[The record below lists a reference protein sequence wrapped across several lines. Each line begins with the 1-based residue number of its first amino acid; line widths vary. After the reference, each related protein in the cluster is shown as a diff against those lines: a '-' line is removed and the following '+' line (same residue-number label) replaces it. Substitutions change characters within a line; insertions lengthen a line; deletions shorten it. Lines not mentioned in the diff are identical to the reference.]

1 MTESFTIPADSL
13 TEWGKRVLSGTIRIL
28 KRYIILLQ
36 LPCLKAESI
45 LECNANYEFLL
56 YLLKQMQSNMK
67 TVEQLKK
74 EVADTRLPQGTK
86 DLFYKVLDTADLAS
100 LTDKERMRY
109 ESDLKN
115 YMDTMS
121 CIEFAENRGRTEGRE
136 EGRVEGKTEVAKA
149 LKNKGVDMEL
159 ICQTTGLSIK
169 QIEKL

>member
-1 MTESFTIPADSL
+1 
-13 TEWGKRVLSGTIRIL
+13 
-28 KRYIILLQ
+28 
-36 LPCLKAESI
+36 
-45 LECNANYEFLL
+45 
-56 YLLKQMQSNMK
+56 MQSNMK

-100 LTDKERMRY
+100 LTEKERMRY

-121 CIEFAENRGRTEGRE
+121 CIEFAENKGRTEGLE
-136 EGRVEGKTEVAKA
+136 EGRIEGRIEVAKA
-149 LKNKGVDMEL
+149 LKNKGLDMEL
-159 ICQTTGLSIK
+159 ICQATSLSIE

>member
-1 MTESFTIPADSL
+1 
-13 TEWGKRVLSGTIRIL
+13 
-28 KRYIILLQ
+28 
-36 LPCLKAESI
+36 
-45 LECNANYEFLL
+45 
-56 YLLKQMQSNMK
+56 MQSNMK

-74 EVADTRLPQGTK
+74 EVADTQLPQGTK

-136 EGRVEGKTEVAKA
+136 EGKIEVAKV
-149 LKNKGVDMEL
+149 LKNKGLDIEL
-159 ICQTTGLSIK
+159 IYQATGLSIE